1 MSMHAV
7 PTSALITLATILFS
21 AFTQPVIIAATVKLA
36 WNASAG
42 PEVAGYVGHDR

>member
-1 MSMHAV
+1 MHAV

-21 AFTQPVIIAATVKLA
+21 AFTQPVIAATVKLA

-42 PEVAGYVGHDR
+42 PDVAGYVGHDR